1 MLLLLN
7 SSSNYQ
13 VLINGNK
20 YQYYFNID
28 VQLLNLLK
36 QKNVKKMYLNQIS
49 LTTAMSEC
57 IFTFYIDNISDISYQ
72 YLGEIKS
79 SYTKPVIQKYDL
91 NFIDISTF
99 RNPLIITVDSFPI
112 SFRNSSVT
120 IDADIYIASYFNN
133 NSLLITDDT
142 SNNNHTLTNNGPVTI
157 ENDNVNGFN
166 DTALFSDV
174 IESHFEIYPYNEFAS
189 GNPIAFSFWFKSP
202 DVLPNENTV
211 ILFLSDTTNLSNT
224 FDYFRIGIF
233 SSGRVFMQTRINN
246 SSSTTSSETALL
258 DNNQWHHCV
267 INMDINGTNRREIY
281 IDGIL
286 NATSNSSNIIP
297 FTDTLTIGCELDYN
311 TSQSRSQVQA
321 NAFASYDMTDNNDST
336 TNNYHLTN
344 NNNVLTNQ
352 TIASRTAATY
362 NGTDSYHDA
371 NVHVANFH
379 THTDKS
385 VEFWLYLETDTTK
398 QTIYALNESTTT
410 RRFTI
415 SILASTR
422 LIEVERKNDLEVGV
436 DFTSTTAVPLT
447 TWTHIVI
454 VFGTTNKIYID
465 GVDDTIIGDTSG
477 VLGNQYDQV
486 HIGTMSTIIPA
497 TISDYDTLVGN
508 ATHRYQ
514 FINNVNDTSGNDY
527 NGVVQTDTGN
537 LYLPT
542 YETHL
547 GRQYIQFNNPGG
559 AGDDTSYINLD
570 SQVASFETIRAVSFW
585 IRRVDNSTIG
595 DIITEVIFSIKDVSE
610 ALNRDRYQISIRDEG
625 SAITVRSLLSDI
637 NNDVISTKMNAIHDL
652 RDTNWHHIIINCD
665 NGNHLQY
672 FDGSAANVTYTSGN
686 STSTSTIG
694 DILDEDRVMFG
705 ANVKDYPSINAN
717 YACTNNTQFYDV
729 MFFSSALSAT
739 DVTNLYNEVVGNPES
754 SIMTNHLDGS
764 ISDMNIY
771 SFALDSNQVNSLAT
785 ESTTS
790 QGFYKYNFYNGNLY
804 QFNIFNRTLQQD
816 EINLL
821 SGNLISGR
829 TLTENE
835 KNVPPEFLL
844 NLNSN

>member
-1 MLLLLN
+1 
-7 SSSNYQ
+7 
-13 VLINGNK
+13 
-20 YQYYFNID
+20 
-28 VQLLNLLK
+28 
-36 QKNVKKMYLNQIS
+36 MYLNQIS

-835 KNVPPEFLL
+835 TNVPPEFVI